1 MKPTDSQWISSPV
14 RCMWCDAEVKVRTVV
29 PFDVAHAKPPC
40 PELSDPAKV
49 EALRVVV
56 LTPFVLVLDPKRKA
70 GAS

>member
-1 MKPTDSQWISSPV
+1 
-14 RCMWCDAEVKVRTVV
+14 MWCDAEVKVRTVV